1 VEQAIDRICKELAL
15 PRAGVAAVVAL
26 LSDGNTVPF
35 IARYR
40 KEATGSLDEVA
51 IRSIEERM
59 FYFKDL
65 LERRETVLNTIEKAG
80 KLTDELKAKIN
91 KAWTKIELEDLYLPY
106 KPKKRTKA
114 TIAKEQGL
122 EPLLDLLLEDGT
134 GADPMMLSG
143 PFAREGKEGSEG
155 DESQGGA
162 LPPSACVEG
171 AGHILAERLAESA
184 EIRAWLRKVFIDQ
197 GVLTSQLRE
206 ERKEGKEAL
215 RFRPYWD
222 FRGAIRNMPP
232 HRVLAIKRGEKEN
245 ILAVKLVVDR
255 SRLVAELASKVKIN
269 PASGYRAMLQA
280 VCEDA
285 FDRLLAP
292 SLETEVRSEAKKK
305 ADAEAIKVFKSN
317 LDHLLLAPP
326 AGQMCTL
333 GVDPGIRTGCKLAII
348 NRLGQF
354 METATVYPLEP
365 KRDLEG
371 TAAVLEQLMQK
382 YPIETIAVGNG
393 TGGRE
398 AEAIIRQWL
407 ENTGRGDVPCVSV
420 SESGASVYSASEVAR
435 EEFPDLD
442 VTVRGAISIARRFQ
456 DPLAELVKI
465 EPRSIG
471 VGQYQHD
478 VNPAHLKKG
487 LDESVESCVNR
498 VGVDLN
504 SASYKLLSYVAGIGE
519 ALSKNIVQWRYE
531 KGSFQKREQLLEVPR
546 FGEKAFQ
553 QAAGFLRVRGG
564 ENPLDASA
572 VHPES
577 YPVVQRICQ
586 LVGKS
591 VPELIGNEA
600 LLGSLDP
607 KTFVDEQ
614 FGAETVADIIAELKK
629 PGRDPR
635 RQFEAIHFNEGI
647 SKPSDVEVGM
657 ELQGV
662 VTNVT
667 DFGAFVDIGVHQDG
681 LVHLSEIGH
690 RFIKHPSEA
699 LTIGQQVKVKVTA
712 VDLEAKRINLSIK
725 ALLPKP
731 AYKRATSNGQ
741 KNPRGAK
748 GPSHKGQ
755 QRPEGRGGL
764 ETPRAAR
771 PPKPPREPK
780 NEGAEAPKKN
790 PADQP
795 RPPKPPRAAK
805 PSLPAN
811 PEHAQDRPQ
820 RPDGHKGSGQGPK
833 PIKEAKKEMNPAAN
847 QSPATSD
854 AIAGLMAKF
863 NKGLR

>member
-1 VEQAIDRICKELAL
+1 MEQAIDRICKELTL
-15 PRAGVAAVVAL
+15 PRASVAAVMAL

-59 FYFKDL
+59 AYFKDL
-65 LERRETVLNTIEKAG
+65 LERRATVLNTIEKSG
-80 KLTDELKAKIN
+80 KLTDELRAKID

-143 PFAREGKEGSEG
+143 PFAKEGDGSN
-155 DESQGGA
+155 ESQEDA

-184 EIRAWLRKVFIDQ
+184 EIRAWLRKAFLDQ
-197 GVLTSQLRE
+197 GVLTCLLRE
-206 ERKEGKEAL
+206 DRKEGKEAL
-215 RFRPYWD
+215 RFRQYWD

-232 HRVLAIKRGEKEN
+232 HRVLAIRRGEKEN
-245 ILAVKLVVDR
+245 ILSVKLVVDR
-255 SRLVAELASKVKIN
+255 SRLVSELASKVKIN

-292 SLETEVRSEAKKK
+292 SLETEIRSEAKKK

-398 AEAIIRQWL
+398 AEAIFRQWL
-407 ENTGRGDVPCVSV
+407 EDTGRGNVPCVSV

-465 EPRSIG
+465 EPKSIG

-478 VNPAHLKKG
+478 VNPAQLKKG

-531 KGSFQKREQLLEVPR
+531 KGAFQKREQLLEVPR

-577 YPVVQRICQ
+577 YSVVQRICQ

-600 LLGSLDP
+600 ILDSLDP
-607 KTFVDEQ
+607 KTFIDEQ
-614 FGAETVADIIAELKK
+614 FGPETVADIIAELKK

-635 RQFEAIHFNEGI
+635 QEFEAVHFNEGVNR
-647 SKPSDVEVGM
+647 PSDVEVGM
-657 ELQGV
+657 ELQGI

-667 DFGAFVDIGVHQDG
+667 DFGAFVDFGVHQDG

-699 LTIGQQVKVKVTA
+699 LAIGQQVKVKVTA

-731 AYKRATSNGQ
+731 AFKRAAPTGQ
-741 KNPRGAK
+741 KNPRG
-748 GPSHKGQ
+748 PRHKGQ
-755 QRPEGRGGL
+755 HSPDGRDGL
-764 ETPRAAR
+764 ETTRTAR
-771 PPKPPREPK
+771 PPKSPRPPREPK
-780 NEGAEAPKKN
+780 TEGHDAIGNGQAEQSK
-790 PADQP
+790 PARP
-795 RPPKPPRAAK
+795 SRPSRPPSAER
-805 PSLPAN
+805 
-811 PEHAQDRPQ
+811 AQDRAP
-820 RPDGHKGSGQGPK
+820 RPDNHKGHVHA
-833 PIKEAKKEMNPAAN
+833 PIKETKKEANPAAN
-847 QSPATSD
+847 QSPASTD
-854 AIAGLMAKF
+854 ALAELMAKF